1 MAETT
6 LHFRGYIAKDWQHPT
21 KANTGSEE
29 HIIASVALTSAELSS
44 ANHADVSPLSSLLNR
59 SHQYPPILI
68 FDYDGVAVVRPNGQ
82 GRIVAPRFT
91 RIEDLSIHSISE
103 VFDQGASSPAIFTFQ
118 RNTDFDGLDV
128 FVSIGDDGIH
138 GLKRWIKKLQSNG
151 LLCADMGK
159 SGYDCMDAHIQ
170 VGSPRLR
177 APRGL
182 DGFFLLQKSQLDPD
196 NIGTMLSE
204 FEPNIDRVCSFL
216 FAEVEFCAVAAND
229 LGNHSVVVWSG
240 NRVTIN
246 CAVGGENDVEAG
258 NGDIFPGFDFNTFF
272 HEAQLQD
279 SHAQEDDVLYVRY
292 FQVAGNTG
300 RVMEVKGEEGWVEL
314 MAFMKNVLRHS
325 QVDSRHT
332 LIILRRDDATWPARS
347 GLIVRKFVEEEG
359 IE

>member
-1 MAETT
+1 MV
-6 LHFRGYIAKDWQHPT
+6 KQ
-21 KANTGSEE
+21 
-29 HIIASVALTSAELSS
+29 
-44 ANHADVSPLSSLLNR
+44 ADVSPLSSLLNR

-128 FVSIGDDGIH
+128 FVSIGDYGIH

-196 NIGTMLSE
+196 NIGTM
-204 FEPNIDRVCSFL
+204 
-216 FAEVEFCAVAAND
+216 
-229 LGNHSVVVWSG
+229 
-240 NRVTIN
+240 
-246 CAVGGENDVEAG
+246 
-258 NGDIFPGFDFNTFF
+258 
-272 HEAQLQD
+272 
-279 SHAQEDDVLYVRY
+279 
-292 FQVAGNTG
+292 
-300 RVMEVKGEEGWVEL
+300 
-314 MAFMKNVLRHS
+314 
-325 QVDSRHT
+325 
-332 LIILRRDDATWPARS
+332 
-347 GLIVRKFVEEEG
+347 
-359 IE
+359 